1 MNPIYPQTFHLYG
14 RKTYPQPLT
23 FVGQLQI
30 ENATGLKDEALK
42 LVGDAGWV
50 ELIAIPESSSVP
62 VIAGERQL

>member
-1 MNPIYPQTFHLYG
+1 MNQTHPQTYHLYG

-30 ENATGLKDEALK
+30 ENATSLKDEAVK
-42 LVGDAGWV
+42 LVGDSSWV